1 MNDSTFEE
9 IEDQL
14 NELKRLIAS
23 YPSKTTKEQQLQLNS
38 LKKELAHYQD
48 TYRQV
53 IESHQPIVSHQNQLD
68 W

>member
-1 MNDSTFEE
+1 MNNSTFEE

-38 LKKELAHYQD
+38 LKKNWHI
-48 TYRQV
+48 T
-53 IESHQPIVSHQNQLD
+53 
-68 W
+68 